1 MTTCA
6 VGLMKIV
13 RFKDSAGAVH
23 YGEWVDEASARLIEG
38 TIFETHRVTDEVV
51 AIGTLLAPVEPR
63 NILCVGLNY
72 RQHAAETG
80 ASIPENPVLFI
91 KAVNAL
97 THPGAPIVIP
107 KVAPGQVD
115 CEGELAVVIGKSGK
129 NIEPHQTL
137 NHVLGYTCANDV
149 SARRWQKEGGGKQ
162 WCRGKSFDTFCP
174 LGPCLVTADEIPD
187 PNTLKI
193 KTTLNDELLQDSTT
207 ADMIFD
213 VPSLISFL
221 SEGTTL
227 LPGTV
232 ILTGTPQGVGFARN
246 RRSFSRR
253 GTGLPLKSKESEP
266 LSIPFPKK
274 RKRDGLSQ

>member
-1 MTTCA
+1 
-6 VGLMKIV
+6 MKIV
-13 RFKDSAGAVH
+13 RFQDSAGDVH
-23 YGEWVDEASARLIEG
+23 YGEWVKEGVVRLIEG
-38 TIFETHRVTDEVV
+38 SIFESCQVTDQVV
-51 AIGTLLAPVEPR
+51 PIGKLLAPVEPR

-72 RQHAAETG
+72 RRHAEEMG
-80 ASIPENPVLFI
+80 VRIPEHPVLFI

-97 THPGAPIVIP
+97 SHPGDPIVIP

-115 CEGELAVVIGKSGK
+115 CEGELAVIIRKSGK
-129 NIEPHQTL
+129 NIERHRAL
-137 NHVLGYTCANDV
+137 DHVLGYTCANDV
-149 SARRWQKEGGGKQ
+149 SAKKKKKEGGGKQ

-174 LGPCLVTADEIPD
+174 LGPCLVTTDEIPD

-193 KTTLNDELLQDSTT
+193 KTTLNDRIMQDSTT

-213 VPSLISFL
+213 IPSLISFL

-246 RRSFSRR
+246 PPVFLKKGDHVAVAIERI
-253 GTGLPLKSKESEP
+253 GTLVNPVSEEM
-266 LSIPFPKK
+266 
-274 RKRDGLSQ
+274 